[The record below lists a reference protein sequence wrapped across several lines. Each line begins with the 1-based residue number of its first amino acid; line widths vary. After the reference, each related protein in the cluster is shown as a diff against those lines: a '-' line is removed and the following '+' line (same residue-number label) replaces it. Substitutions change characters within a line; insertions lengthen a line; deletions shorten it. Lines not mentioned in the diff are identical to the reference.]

1 MLQCYCYTV
10 AAVSDRHL
18 ICAQTQ
24 INRRGEPRSPIRVRC
39 TRFAR
44 NACKFEHTV
53 WVIPKYLHKHKHSS
67 RRADGIRT
75 YRIAA
80 LIKFILIYNLYRY
93 LSAFDVCRYN
103 FTNVKNCLI
112 WIILQTKYNF
122 NFNYIQLFLGK
133 NKRRFLTARHTILYL
148 N

>member
-1 MLQCYCYTV
+1 MHCRGRFSFTASRRSQFVCV
-10 AAVSDRHL
+10 AHDLHAMRASL
-18 ICAQTQ
+18 NTQ
-24 INRRGEPRSPIRVRC
+24 
-39 TRFAR
+39 F
-44 NACKFEHTV
+44 

-67 RRADGIRT
+67 RRADDIRT

>member
-1 MLQCYCYTV
+1 MLQCDCYTV

-18 ICAQTQ
+18 ICVQ
-24 INRRGEPRSPIRVRC
+24 R

-44 NACKFEHTV
+44 NACKFEHPV

-67 RRADGIRT
+67 RRADDIRT

-93 LSAFDVCRYN
+93 LSAFDDCPYN
-103 FTNVKNCLI
+103 LAI
-112 WIILQTKYNF
+112 
-122 NFNYIQLFLGK
+122 
-133 NKRRFLTARHTILYL
+133 A
-148 N
+148 